1 MQQDKYSDSDMSI
14 SIESMDLESPP
25 KRRPYSDR
33 PNLFL
38 DTDGES
44 ISLESISLESID
56 CDESDG
62 GPTKNEMIAA
72 ILQRVKEQIKIQED
86 SSSDGSSDESSDGG
100 REGTSGMQKER
111 EQKLNNGPSMGDLVT
126 AEGQGNVFPKKAYQ
140 LRIRRKTIC
149 YKEDL

>member
-1 MQQDKYSDSDMSI
+1 MDKEVQQDKYSDCDMSI

-33 PNLFL
+33 PNRFL

-72 ILQRVKEQIKIQED
+72 ILQRVKEQIKIRED
-86 SSSDGSSDESSDGG
+86 SSNDESSDGG

-149 YKEDL
+149 YKEDP

>member
-1 MQQDKYSDSDMSI
+1 MDKEVQQDKYSDCDMSI

-38 DTDGES
+38 DTDGDE
-44 ISLESISLESID
+44 SLESID
-56 CDESDG
+56 SDESDG

-72 ILQRVKEQIKIQED
+72 ILQRVKEQIKIRED
-86 SSSDGSSDESSDGG
+86 SSNDESSDGG

>member
-1 MQQDKYSDSDMSI
+1 MDKEVQQDKYSDSDMSI

-33 PNLFL
+33 PNRFL
-38 DTDGES
+38 DTDGDE
-44 ISLESISLESID
+44 SLESID
-56 CDESDG
+56 SDESDG

-72 ILQRVKEQIKIQED
+72 ILQRVKEQIKIRED
-86 SSSDGSSDESSDGG
+86 SSNDESSDGG